1 MYRALFSTPTHEPGN
16 EATPYRADKGN
27 LRKFGAFFFFF
38 FFFFS
43 MKVYAKEQGIQ
54 DSIANGQ
61 YPNYKDTNRQN
72 EKESNNKVKLMKV
85 WI

>member
-1 MYRALFSTPTHEPGN
+1 MCFLFI
-16 EATPYRADKGN
+16 Y
-27 LRKFGAFFFFF
+27 FFF
-38 FFFFS
+38 

-72 EKESNNKVKLMKV
+72 EKEANNKVKLMKV

>member
-1 MYRALFSTPTHEPGN
+1 MELSKERTTQLLILDLLIRLS
-16 EATPYRADKGN
+16 
-27 LRKFGAFFFFF
+27 LVFFFFF

-72 EKESNNKVKLMKV
+72 EKEANNKVKLMKV